1 MALFNERL
9 PEILDAKLVIAC
21 HDELV
26 LECPKEQA
34 KEVARFLE
42 EAMVDGMDEVINPGP
57 EADHPDRVPVE
68 VDVVIVESWG
78 RGS

>member
-9 PEILDAKLVIAC
+9 PEISDAKLVIAC

-57 EADHPDRVPVE
+57 EADHP
-68 VDVVIVESWG
+68 
-78 RGS
+78 